1 MSFEDVSHL
10 ASEQAGFFTT
20 AQAGRLSVER
30 LKLHRETRRGVLR
43 SPRRGVYVFAS
54 SPYTPDEQLR
64 AAWLS
69 LDPSRT
75 VAERLRTPTAIV
87 ICTTSAAGHYG
98 IGDFQTHQHEFYT
111 ARRKQSRAEDIR
123 LRIRDLPTDEVDIVQ
138 GLPLTTPT
146 RIVVDLLTE
155 GEELGHISTLIADA
169 LKKGLPI
176 DWSRIAQQA
185 PALAQNYGMSS
196 EELIAALGES
206 SESPSDT
213 ARTAW
218 SMLESMPEL
227 SDRLTQR
234 LIDSVYEL
242 SANLVSAQNVELA
255 ARMNDILD
263 SSPAVQDL
271 LRSNAQLLYK
281 TGPVLPDISSMI
293 DVSGL
298 DLDVFHAGSTR
309 YTRQS
314 PKTDEKK

>member
-20 AQAGRLSVER
+20 AQADRLGVTR
-30 LKLHRETRRGVLR
+30 VKLHRETRRGVLR

-54 SPYTPDEQLR
+54 SAYDPDEQLR

-75 VAERLRTPTAIV
+75 VAERLRTPTAV
-87 ICTTSAAGHYG
+87 VVCTSSAAGGYG
-98 IGDFQTHQHEFYT
+98 IGDFQTHEHEFYT
-111 ARRKQSRAEDIR
+111 AYRKQSRAEDIR
-123 LRIRDLPTDEVDIVQ
+123 LRIRDLSAEEVDIVE

-146 RIVVDLLTE
+146 RIVVDLLGE

-185 PALAQNYGMSS
+185 PALAQNYGLSP
-196 EELIAALGES
+196 EGLIAALGES
-206 SESPSDT
+206 SESPSNT

-227 SDRLTQR
+227 SDRLNQQ
-234 LIDSVYEL
+234 LIDSVHKL

-255 ARMNDILD
+255 ARMNGILD
-263 SSPAVQDL
+263 FSPAVPDL
-271 LRSNAQLLYK
+271 QRSNAELLEK
-281 TGPVLPDISSMI
+281 IRPLLPDISSMI
-293 DVSGL
+293 DASGF
-298 DLDVFHAGSTR
+298 DLGVFHAGSTR
-309 YTRQS
+309 GTRQS
-314 PKTDEKK
+314 PKT